1 MPCPD
6 CAQGP
11 LSSTLGGRTQAL
23 VFVVVGGAQQE
34 LGSLTQA
41 QRSLCCPKTEKWTM
55 SEKQWPGKDQGGAS
69 VSGCAADYL
78 QMGVGGVRREVRRS
92 L

>member
-1 MPCPD
+1 
-6 CAQGP
+6 
-11 LSSTLGGRTQAL
+11 
-23 VFVVVGGAQQE
+23 
-34 LGSLTQA
+34 
-41 QRSLCCPKTEKWTM
+41 M